1 MAESLAT
8 PLATYTTTVEDF
20 VLGTGVLGLP
30 YAAAKAG
37 ILASASALLLCAFIS
52 ILTCSWLLE
61 VGDRANAVQNEL
73 SRLQGQRTV
82 RHADGGQSVLPP
94 ASAFVRSSTGL
105 AEPLLEKSG
114 EDRRVPRGVPPMA
127 HRLLAGRHLVAGAE
141 AAAIPGSVYQQ
152 GVYRELLPLQLAPS
166 LPSFSWFDDAADS
179 PDAEEGIDRDNS
191 YELVRRHTTEER
203 LTRSEHVTTQNS
215 EQSAPPARRARRP
228 RKLRRQPSFSA
239 DLAAAL
245 PTSPP
250 AGAAR
255 RRRRWRR
262 RLLAAGRGEAALG
275 KATDR
280 GAGAPADGAAAP

>member
-8 PLATYTTTVEDF
+8 PLATYTTAVNF
-20 VLGTGVLGLP
+20 VLGAGVLGLP
-30 YAAAKAG
+30 YAFAKAG

-73 SRLQGQRTV
+73 SRLQGRRTV

-94 ASAFVRSSTGL
+94 ASAFIRSSTGL
-105 AEPLLEKSG
+105 AEPLLEKSEEKIDEFRAAYRQWRTG
-114 EDRRVPRGVPPMA
+114 CSQ
-127 HRLLAGRHLVAGAE
+127 GATSSQE
-141 AAAIPGSVYQQ
+141 QKLRPFLSSVYQQ

-203 LTRSEHVTTQNS
+203 LDAERNVTAQN
-215 EQSAPPARRARRP
+215 
-228 RKLRRQPSFSA
+228 
-239 DLAAAL
+239 
-245 PTSPP
+245 
-250 AGAAR
+250 
-255 RRRRWRR
+255 
-262 RLLAAGRGEAALG
+262 
-275 KATDR
+275 
-280 GAGAPADGAAAP
+280 